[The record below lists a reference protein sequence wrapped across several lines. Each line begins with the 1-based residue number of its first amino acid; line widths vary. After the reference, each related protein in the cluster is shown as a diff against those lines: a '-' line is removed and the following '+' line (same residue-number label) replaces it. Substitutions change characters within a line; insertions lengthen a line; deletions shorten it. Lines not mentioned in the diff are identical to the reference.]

1 MSKLIF
7 RFNISRSIA
16 YSSIF
21 CYATTK
27 LRHYCRLMTFAKL
40 TSFLTKNTK
49 SNLLFVYET
58 LACFWN
64 IWAFQR

>member
-1 MSKLIF
+1 MNNTYLIVAPYF
-7 RFNISRSIA
+7 VTLNQNCVASV
-16 YSSIF
+16 
-21 CYATTK
+21 
-27 LRHYCRLMTFAKL
+27 LLMTFAKL

-64 IWAFQR
+64 IWALQH

>member
-1 MSKLIF
+1 MNNTFLIVAPYF
-7 RFNISRSIA
+7 VTLTQNCVA
-16 YSSIF
+16 
-21 CYATTK
+21 AV
-27 LRHYCRLMTFAKL
+27 LLVLMTFAKL

-64 IWAFQR
+64 IWALQH